1 MEKISTIEILE
12 KLKIANGDYTSFFYL
27 FVSTGGV
34 EQKRRHLPVGQQTLD
49 NYICRGSDSDD
60 TESDDTE
67 SEESNDESMETDH
80 DTTTF
85 QSKILVENNPSLLE
99 SRKAKM
105 RAMKRF
111 HKSILPGVL
120 YPHGWK
126 KVYDKNTKLVYRA
139 LFFNVIE
146 KLPNE
151 DDISHIWRV
160 SKVKEVISEEATKLE
175 QQYDVNFAVTSLIS
189 KPIVYDQQALEVV
202 SMREGST
209 QRQPQLYKYFK

>member
-12 KLKIANGDYTSFFYL
+12 KLKIASGDYTSFFYL

-34 EQKRRHLPVGQQTLD
+34 EQKRRCLPLGQQVLD

-60 TESDDTE
+60 TES
-67 SEESNDESMETDH
+67 EENNDESMETDH

-85 QSKILVENNPSLLE
+85 QSKILVEDNPSLLG

-105 RAMKRF
+105 HAMKRF

-209 QRQPQLYKYFK
+209 KRQPQLYKYFK

>member
-1 MEKISTIEILE
+1 MEKISTTEILE

-27 FVSTGGV
+27 FVSTGDV
-34 EQKRRHLPVGQQTLD
+34 EQKRRRLPLGQQVL
-49 NYICRGSDSDD
+49 YPYVGSDSDD

-67 SEESNDESMETDH
+67 SDDTESEENNDEPMETDH

-85 QSKILVENNPSLLE
+85 QSKLPVEGNPSLLG

-105 RAMKRF
+105 HVMKQF

-120 YPHGWK
+120 YSHGWK
-126 KVYDKNTKLVYRA
+126 KVYDKNTKVVYRA

-151 DDISHIWRV
+151 DNISHIWRV
-160 SKVKEVISEEATKLE
+160 SKIRKVICEEANKLK
-175 QQYDVNFAVTSLIS
+175 QQYGVNFAVTSLMS
-189 KPIVYDQQALEVV
+189 KPIVND
-202 SMREGST
+202 
-209 QRQPQLYKYFK
+209 